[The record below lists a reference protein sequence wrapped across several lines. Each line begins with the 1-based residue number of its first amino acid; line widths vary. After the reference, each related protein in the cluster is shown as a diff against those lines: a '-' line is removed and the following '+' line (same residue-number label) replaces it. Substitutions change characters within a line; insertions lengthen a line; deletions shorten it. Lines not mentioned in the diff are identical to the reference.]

1 MVNGLSI
8 SWNDSWN
15 ETSKMLWKGNV
26 HKGSPI
32 IFVNFQHTYRT
43 YPSTPIIYP
52 KKRTNTSFFL
62 RLKCWWINI
71 SSINNVWFFFV
82 KFLFFLFFRDISDVR
97 FLRTYLP
104 VPFCLISLEIP
115 TYPKIGRPLW
125 TFPFYISEVSG
136 KSKTNLS
143 VQEIFFSFFNGLHIR
158 VCFTPMK

>member
-15 ETSKMLWKGNV
+15 ETSKMLWKGKV

-71 SSINNVWFFFV
+71 SSLNNVWFFFV
-82 KFLFFLFFRDISDVR
+82 KFLFFLFFRDILDVR
-97 FLRTYLP
+97 FLRKYLP
-104 VPFCLISLEIP
+104 TSSHFVWFRLRYLPTQKLDVLYGHSLS
-115 TYPKIGRPLW
+115 TSPLRA
-125 TFPFYISEVSG
+125 ELNG
-136 KSKTNLS
+136 KVTHVGSK
-143 VQEIFFSFFNGLHIR
+143 
-158 VCFTPMK
+158 